1 MANHLFIV
9 VAVTLRYLTSM
20 IDSFFFIQWIEKK
33 PTIFNTLYETYL
45 MQEKTLR
52 LTNPTAIPQF
62 FPLTSRRLFNV
73 FCPKF
78 QCTMWQ
84 LFIFLHNS
92 VCYPALVCTF
102 TFTGTQKKVTE
113 NPRNEWEFAMMLY
126 EITFFVFLYEEHLY
140 NRPLHSSCSSPVPC
154 AGQTNGCPLV
164 GLS

>member
-33 PTIFNTLYETYL
+33 PRFLTPCI
-45 MQEKTLR
+45 
-52 LTNPTAIPQF
+52 TNPTAIPQLF
-62 FPLTSRRLFNV
+62 LLTSRRLFNV

-92 VCYPALVCTF
+92 VCYPALVVCTF

-154 AGQTNGCPLV
+154 AGQTSGCPLV